1 MPVDGSDTSDL
12 PDPRL
17 LKIVALRLS
26 AWLSPV
32 LLKMVRAKLSDEKT
46 TKVEPPAG
54 AQKTHQDTTGSETLE
69 TL

>member
-1 MPVDGSDTSDL
+1 MVFECTVMPVDGSDTSDL

-32 LLKMVRAKLSDEKT
+32 LLKRMIARLSDEKT
-46 TKVEPPAG
+46 TKVELAVG
-54 AQKTHQDTTGSETLE
+54 A
-69 TL
+69 